1 MNKLYEQIEEPFTII
16 SNYVIESDILTPK
29 EKLVYLCL
37 KKFADYDS
45 GQCFPSIKKI
55 AAVSGYSRVTVIEAI
70 KGLEEKKFLKKEH
83 RVSEN
88 NHGDMSNMYKLYPR
102 PYEDTDTKCTET
114 YIQSSDNDT
123 RFNTCEQ
130 KKDFPHHRKIPYENN
145 GVNKTT
151 V

>member
-1 MNKLYEQIEEPFTII
+1 MPSVHYPLIITEISLACKFFRGTGCKLWLYCT
-16 SNYVIESDILTPK
+16 
-29 EKLVYLCL
+29 
-37 KKFADYDS
+37 
-45 GQCFPSIKKI
+45 
-55 AAVSGYSRVTVIEAI
+55 

-114 YIQSSDNDT
+114 YIQS
-123 RFNTCEQ
+123 CEQ